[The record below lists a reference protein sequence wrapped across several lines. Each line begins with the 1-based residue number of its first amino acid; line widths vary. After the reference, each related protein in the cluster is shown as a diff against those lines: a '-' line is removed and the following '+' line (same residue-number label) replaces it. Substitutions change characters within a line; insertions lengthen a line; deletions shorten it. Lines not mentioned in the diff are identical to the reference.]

1 MENIQKFKE
10 IIKNNGVDHI
20 KFLMIKEFLDIKKID
35 KNLIQKTTL
44 LKNLKIKFQN
54 KSIKEK
60 PFFNIKNLEDL
71 EKNFE
76 DILTFNE
83 KRLEG
88 AIYTPHYIINSILKK
103 SFDYTKLNNNS
114 VFLDPACGSGAFLIN
129 IIKTLLTK
137 KFKFEFIVK
146 NMIYGLD
153 INDQAIFNSKI
164 LIELYSLEL
173 SNPISSNILNIY
185 KFDFITNNEN
195 IILKKLGLKKKIDFI
210 CSNPPYIK
218 LQNIDDKIRN
228 DLKKRYS
235 LYFKGSFSTSLCF
248 IIQSLK
254 ILSKEGTLGFITQNN
269 LFNSFAAENLR
280 KKLQEDKE
288 IKLII
293 DFADY
298 KIFKKANAYTALLF
312 FGNNINNSFD
322 YKKITKDIEEKLM
335 IKNYSKVKFN
345 SLDYKKWRL
354 GSEEQLNAI
363 YKIENEFNKLKNIAN
378 IRVGIATLK
387 DKVFFVNDSN
397 QIENKITKKLI
408 KINEYKKSEE
418 LKKNKLKVIFP
429 YFKKNQRYLPLDS
442 TVVKKKFPK
451 AYNYLLS
458 QKEELFQRSKGK
470 LNLKFFYEWGRIQS
484 MEALGPKLLTG
495 TFSKGPNFLLD
506 KTDSLFC
513 NGYSLK
519 VKDDCI
525 KKFPNIEILQ
535 KILNSIVMYYYA
547 KVTSFQISGNFECYQ
562 KNFIENFGIPTLKI
576 DEIKMIK
583 KYNGD
588 KLDRYLCEI
597 YTLNYEELKSYIS
610 QH

>member
-312 FGNNINNSFD
+312 FGNN
-322 YKKITKDIEEKLM
+322 
-335 IKNYSKVKFN
+335 
-345 SLDYKKWRL
+345 
-354 GSEEQLNAI
+354 
-363 YKIENEFNKLKNIAN
+363 
-378 IRVGIATLK
+378 
-387 DKVFFVNDSN
+387 
-397 QIENKITKKLI
+397 
-408 KINEYKKSEE
+408 
-418 LKKNKLKVIFP
+418 
-429 YFKKNQRYLPLDS
+429 
-442 TVVKKKFPK
+442 
-451 AYNYLLS
+451 
-458 QKEELFQRSKGK
+458 
-470 LNLKFFYEWGRIQS
+470 NL
-484 MEALGPKLLTG
+484 
-495 TFSKGPNFLLD
+495 
-506 KTDSLFC
+506 
-513 NGYSLK
+513 
-519 VKDDCI
+519 
-525 KKFPNIEILQ
+525 
-535 KILNSIVMYYYA
+535 
-547 KVTSFQISGNFECYQ
+547 
-562 KNFIENFGIPTLKI
+562 
-576 DEIKMIK
+576 
-583 KYNGD
+583 
-588 KLDRYLCEI
+588 
-597 YTLNYEELKSYIS
+597 
-610 QH
+610 

>member
-1 MENIQKFKE
+1 MKNIQQLNE
-10 IIKNNGVDHI
+10 IIKNYGVDHI
-20 KFLMIKEFLDIKKID
+20 KFLMIKEYLDVKKID
-35 KNLIQKTTL
+35 KHLIQKTTL
-44 LKNLKIKFQN
+44 LKKLEKKFQN
-54 KSIKEK
+54 KSIKRHL
-60 PFFNIKNLEDL
+60 FFGIKNLKDL

-76 DILTFNE
+76 DILTFND

-103 SFDYTKLNNNS
+103 SFDYTKLNKNS
-114 VFLDPACGSGAFLIN
+114 IFLDPACGSGAFLIN
-129 IIKTLLTK
+129 IIKILLTK
-137 KFKFEFIVK
+137 KFNFEFIVK

-173 SNPISSNILNIY
+173 NSPISSNILNIY
-185 KFDFITNNEN
+185 KFDFILNNEN

-218 LQNIDDKIRN
+218 LQNIDNKIRD

-254 ILSKEGTLGFITQNN
+254 ILSEEGTLGFITQNN

-280 KKLQEDKE
+280 KKLQEDKN

-293 DFADY
+293 DFADF
-298 KIFKKANAYTALLF
+298 KIFEKANAYTALLF
-312 FGNNINNSFD
+312 FGNNKNSSFD
-322 YKKITKDIEEKLM
+322 YKKITKDIEEKLKSK
-335 IKNYSKVKFN
+335 IYSKITFN
-345 SLDYKKWRL
+345 SLNYKKWRL
-354 GSEEQLNAI
+354 GSNEHLKNI
-363 YKIENEFNKLKNIAN
+363 FKIENYFNKLKNIAN

-387 DKVFFVNDSN
+387 DKVFFVKDSH
-397 QIENKITKKLI
+397 QIENNITKKLI

-429 YFKKNQRYLPLDS
+429 YSKIEKNYVPLDPILL
-442 TVVKKKFPK
+442 KKKFPK
-451 AYNYLLS
+451 TFKYLLS
-458 QKEELFQRSKGK
+458 QKQELAKRSKGK
-470 LNLKFFYEWGRIQS
+470 LSLKFFYEWGRIQS
-484 MEALGPKLLTG
+484 MEAPGPKLLTG
-495 TFSKGPNFLLD
+495 TFSRGPNFLLD
-506 KTDSLFC
+506 KSDSLFC

-562 KNFIENFGIPTLKI
+562 KNFIENFGIPNLKKN
-576 DEIKMIK
+576 EINMIK

-588 KLDRYLCEI
+588 RLDKYLCEI
-597 YTLNYEELKSYIS
+597 YSLNYKDLKSYIS

>member
-1 MENIQKFKE
+1 MKNIQKFNE
-10 IIKNNGVDHI
+10 FIKNNGIDHV
-20 KFLMIKEFLDIKKID
+20 KFLMIKEYLDVKKID
-35 KNLIQKTTL
+35 EYLIQKTTL
-44 LKNLKIKFQN
+44 LKNLKIKFHN
-54 KSIKEK
+54 KKVKEDF
-60 PFFNIKNLEDL
+60 FFNIKNLEDL

-76 DILTFNE
+76 DILTYNE

-103 SFDYTKLNNNS
+103 SFDYTKVDNSS

-129 IIKTLLTK
+129 IIRTLLTK

-146 NMIYGLD
+146 NMVYGLD
-153 INDQAIFNSKI
+153 INEQAIFNSKI

-173 SNPISSNILNIY
+173 NHPISSNILNIY
-185 KFDFITNNEN
+185 KFDFITNDEN

-218 LQNIDDKIRN
+218 LQNIDNKTRN
-228 DLKKRYS
+228 ILKRRYS

-248 IIQSLK
+248 VIQSLK
-254 ILSKEGTLGFITQNN
+254 ILSKNGTLGFITQNN
-269 LFNSFAAENLR
+269 IFNSIAAENLR

-298 KIFKKANAYTALLF
+298 KIFEKANAYTALLF
-312 FGNNINNSFD
+312 FGKNRGDFFD
-322 YKKITKDIEEKLM
+322 YKKISNNVEKKL
-335 IKNYSKVKFN
+335 KSEKYSKIAFN
-345 SLDYKKWRL
+345 SLNYKKWRL
-354 GSEEQLNAI
+354 GSTEHLKNI
-363 YKIENEFNKLKNIAN
+363 FRIENDLNKLKNIAN

-387 DKVFFVNDSN
+387 DKVFFVNGSH

-408 KINEYKKSEE
+408 KINEHKNIEQ

-429 YFKKNQRYLPLDS
+429 YNKIGKNYVPLDP
-442 TVVKKKFPK
+442 TFLKKKFPK
-451 AYNYLLS
+451 TFKYLSS
-458 QKEELFQRSKGK
+458 QKQELARRSKGK
-470 LNLKFFYEWGRIQS
+470 LSLKFFYEWGRVQS
-484 MEALGPKLLTG
+484 MEAPGPKLLTG
-495 TFSKGPNFLLD
+495 TFSRGPNFLLD

-513 NGYSLK
+513 NGYS
-519 VKDDCI
+519 VKIKNDCVR
-525 KKFPNIEILQ
+525 KFPKIEILQ

-562 KNFIENFGIPTLKI
+562 KNFIENFGIPNLKI
-576 DEIKMIK
+576 NEIKMIK

-588 KLDRYLCEI
+588 QLDRYLCEI
-597 YTLNYEELKSYIS
+597 YSLNYDELKSYIS

>member
-1 MENIQKFKE
+1 MKKIQE
-10 IIKNNGVDHI
+10 LNNIIKNYGVDHI
-20 KFLMIKEFLDIKKID
+20 KFLMIKEYLDVKKIN
-35 KNLIQKTTL
+35 KHLIQKTTL
-44 LKNLKIKFQN
+44 LKNLEKKFQN
-54 KSIKEK
+54 KSIKRNLL
-60 PFFNIKNLEDL
+60 FDIKDLKDL

-88 AIYTPHYIINSILKK
+88 AIYTPHYIIHNILKK
-103 SFDYTKLNNNS
+103 SFDYTKLKKNS
-114 VFLDPACGSGAFLIN
+114 IFLDPACGSGAFLIN

-173 SNPISSNILNIY
+173 NCPISSNILNIY
-185 KFDFITNNEN
+185 KFDFILNNEN

-218 LQNIDDKIRN
+218 LQNIDNKIRN
-228 DLKKRYS
+228 VLKKRYS

-248 IIQSLK
+248 VIQSLK
-254 ILSKEGTLGFITQNN
+254 ILGKEGTLGFITQNN

-280 KKLQEDKE
+280 KKLQEDKN

-298 KIFKKANAYTALLF
+298 KIFEKANAYTALLF
-312 FGNNINNSFD
+312 FGNNKNSSFD
-322 YKKITKDIEEKLM
+322 YKKINKDIEEKLKSK
-335 IKNYSKVKFN
+335 IYSKITFN
-345 SLDYKKWRL
+345 SLNYKKWRL
-354 GSEEQLNAI
+354 GSNEHLKNI
-363 YKIENEFNKLKNIAN
+363 FKIENDLNKLKNIAN

-387 DKVFFVNDSN
+387 DKVFFVKDSN
-397 QIENKITKKLI
+397 QIENNITKKLI

-429 YFKKNQRYLPLDS
+429 YSKIEKNHVPLDP
-442 TVVKKKFPK
+442 TLLKKKFPK
-451 AYNYLLS
+451 TFKYLLS
-458 QKEELFQRSKGK
+458 QKQELAKRSKGK
-470 LNLKFFYEWGRIQS
+470 LGLKFFYEWGRIQS
-484 MEALGPKLLTG
+484 MEAPGPKLLTG
-495 TFSKGPNFLLD
+495 TFSRGPNFLLD

-519 VKDDCI
+519 VKDECI
-525 KKFPNIEILQ
+525 EKFPSIEILQ

-562 KNFIENFGIPTLKI
+562 KNFIENFGIPNLKKN
-576 DEIKMIK
+576 EINMIK

-588 KLDRYLCEI
+588 RLDRYLCEI
-597 YTLNYEELKSYIS
+597 YSLNYKDLQSYIS
-610 QH
+610 RH